1 MKITDSLINRLNEE
15 WWQAEHPGDDAPP
28 LDVAA
33 RINERTRALYV
44 LKATAGTMKPQQAMS
59 LYMVREDVAKEILAK
74 YAGVDTAEPAKKKSS
89 RGKYSEFFQWCEEN
103 VLGQHSTQQ
112 LADIAG
118 VSYPTV
124 LKIISNR
131 PDIFRKVSRG
141 VFEIRDPKADRK
153 NS

>member
-1 MKITDSLINRLNEE
+1 MKITDALINKLNAE
-15 WWQAEHPGDDAPP
+15 WWQSEHPGDDAPP
-28 LDVAA
+28 ADVAN

-44 LKATAGTMKPQQAMS
+44 LQATAGTMKPTQAMS
-59 LYMVREDVAKEILAK
+59 LYMVRDDIAAEILAK
-74 YAGVDTAEPAKKKSS
+74 YAGVRELEPAKKKSP

-124 LKIISNR
+124 LKIISGR

-141 VFEIRDPKADRK
+141 VFEIRDPKADRQR
-153 NS
+153 S